1 MLKLLVRLL
10 WRLFVLDPVNIIDIF
25 ESFLIILRISSPLLE
40 DPEPEQEEAT
50 TRLTLV
56 GLESSLLLLPTK

>member
-1 MLKLLVRLL
+1 MA
-10 WRLFVLDPVNIIDIF
+10 II
-25 ESFLIILRISSPLLE
+25 SLPLLE

-56 GLESSLLLLPTK
+56 GLESSLLLLPAK